1 MGQIQY
7 LVPQNVFLVIITA
20 YTVYLLVQQ
29 EGENQAAMELRT
41 PNG

>member
-29 EGENQAAMELRT
+29 EGENQAAMELRA